1 MFFVLYALLLLG
13 GMYLVCASFA
23 SPILPGLIF
32 IAGVLCIT
40 AAVAVPIAIQ
50 RGQRDAPEARLTR

>member
-13 GMYLVCASFA
+13 GMYLVGASFA

-50 RGQRDAPEARLTR
+50 RGDSGTHRRHD